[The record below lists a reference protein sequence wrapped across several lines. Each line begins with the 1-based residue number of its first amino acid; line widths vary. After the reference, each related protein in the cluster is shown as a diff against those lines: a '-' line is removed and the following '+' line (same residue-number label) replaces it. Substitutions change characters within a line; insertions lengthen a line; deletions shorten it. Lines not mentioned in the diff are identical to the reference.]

1 MNNHPRWLYWLALAI
16 ICLAIYTIADST
28 FNQIDYN
35 REMIG
40 NGEYWRLI
48 TGNFNHTNAIH
59 LLLNLLALAIIAGLH
74 HSYYN
79 AISFTCLIMYLSISV
94 GAAIYYWSPSTQLY
108 VGLSGVLHG
117 LIMVGAIIDSYKREF
132 TGYLLVLGTL
142 AKVIDEQFS
151 SASTAMS
158 ALIQAKVLTD
168 AHLYG
173 LIAGLLIA
181 PIYVYL
187 NKKKSAIAPSIND

>member
-1 MNNHPRWLYWLALAI
+1 MNNHPRWLCWLILAI
-16 ICLAIYTIADST
+16 ICVAIYAIADST
-28 FNQIDYN
+28 LSQFDYN
-35 REMIG
+35 REMIS

-48 TGNFNHTNAIH
+48 TGNFNHTNAVH
-59 LLLNLLALAIIAGLH
+59 LILNLLALSIIAGLH
-74 HSYYN
+74 HRYYS
-79 AISFTCLIMYLSISV
+79 AVSFTCLIMYLALCVSV
-94 GAAIYYWSPSTQLY
+94 AIYRWSPSTQLY

-117 LIMVGAIIDSYKREF
+117 LIMVGAIIDSCRRDI

-142 AKVIDEQFS
+142 AKVIHEQFS

-173 LIAGLLIA
+173 LIAGLIIA
-181 PIYVYL
+181 PVYVYL
-187 NKKKSAIAPSIND
+187 AKKKGAIAPSINH